1 MLSIVDVKQEGG
13 YMILRSRN
21 SSYVVECN
29 LVSNRNRRIQTKGVL
44 KDVRGMFE
52 SKKEEVQAV
61 R

>member
-1 MLSIVDVKQEGG
+1 
-13 YMILRSRN
+13 MILRSRN